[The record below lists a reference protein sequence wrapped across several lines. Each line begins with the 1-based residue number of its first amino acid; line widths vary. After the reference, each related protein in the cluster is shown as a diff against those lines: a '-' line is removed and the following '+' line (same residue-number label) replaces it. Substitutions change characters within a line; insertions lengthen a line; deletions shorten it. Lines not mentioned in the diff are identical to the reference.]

1 MDWSEYFTENVLCTI
16 FRVYAEMMH
25 KKNLERAG
33 EVENTLL
40 IREVEGQWTHWF
52 ELTESIQ

>member
-1 MDWSEYFTENVLCTI
+1 MYAE
-16 FRVYAEMMH
+16 VYAEMMQ

-33 EVENTLL
+33 VVEKTLL